1 MAQDDIPGTF
11 LQYYIESL
19 TVRKFFGAKNLNIP
33 IRYVSIFCTDTE
45 TRNCPFLMMG
55 SYLPSVL
62 YSEWLVVIM
71 DVDKVTKEVEQ
82 AHEEVDKMV
91 EEMTKVKKIA
101 KKLSSML

>member
-1 MAQDDIPGTF
+1 MTYQAPF
-11 LQYYIESL
+11 FIESL

-71 DVDKVTKEVEQ
+71 DVDKVTKEVE
-82 AHEEVDKMV
+82 
-91 EEMTKVKKIA
+91 
-101 KKLSSML
+101 

>member
-1 MAQDDIPGTF
+1 
-11 LQYYIESL
+11 
-19 TVRKFFGAKNLNIP
+19 
-33 IRYVSIFCTDTE
+33 
-45 TRNCPFLMMG
+45 MMD

-71 DVDKVTKEVEQ
+71 DVDKVTKEVEW

-101 KKLSSML
+101 KKIVFYALNWREEWAEGLVWTCTLPRWPTRRLSSWRRWSRSPC